1 MSRKVIFSMHEQ
13 AAPVIRGLGICG
25 FDNARNTKQGITTS
39 KLGGNLL
46 SRPKYPVLLDKPV
59 SEFFS

>member
-1 MSRKVIFSMHEQ
+1 MHEQ